1 MLRYFRFRS
10 AGIPLATLLT
20 LASPAFAAAPES
32 LGAFKDWG
40 AFSFDENGQKVCYMA
55 AQPKKSEGNYSSR
68 GEIHLLITHRPAEKS
83 YDVVSVIT
91 GYTYQENSEATVQ
104 IGNQSFRLFT
114 NGETAWARDEKTDK
128 SLVDAIR
135 KARMLVIKGTSS
147 RGTVTTDTYSLDG
160 SSAAYD
166 DINQAC
172 GVKR

>member
-1 MLRYFRFRS
+1 
-10 AGIPLATLLT
+10 
-20 LASPAFAAAPES
+20 
-32 LGAFKDWG
+32 
-40 AFSFDENGQKVCYMA
+40 
-55 AQPKKSEGNYSSR
+55 
-68 GEIHLLITHRPAEKS
+68 
-83 YDVVSVIT
+83 VVSVIT

-166 DINQAC
+166 AINQAC